1 MKMMKKAGFTLVE
14 LIVVITIL
22 AILGTIAFISL
33 QGNTQEAKNSKVSS
47 DLRTLATAVETSVTG
62 DDSFSLN
69 DLTDGTGSGTAV
81 ATVETMGDVTLADA
95 RVTLLVGAI
104 DFRAL
109 RQNGDNFKDP
119 EGRPYVAAYVTD
131 SQESRNTFYQLVG
144 QTKETNGNYKAIVQ
158 GNYIQLTST
167 GAAGLVTTTTGTEGT
182 TSGANSGDEGVI
194 NGEGL
199 GNSDSTLGLY

>member
-69 DLTDGTGSGTAV
+69 NLVTTGSGTAV
-81 ATVETMGDVTLADA
+81 ALTETMDGVALTGSTVSLS
-95 RVTLLVGAI
+95 VGGI

-119 EGRPYVAAYVTD
+119 EGNPYVAAYVTD
-131 SQESRNTFYQLVG
+131 SAESRNTFYQLVG
-144 QTKETNGNYKAIVQ
+144 QTRETNGTYNAIVQ
-158 GNYIQLTST
+158 GNFIQLAAT
-167 GAAGLVTTTTGTEGT
+167 GAAGLVTVTSGTEQTTGANDGT
-182 TSGANSGDEGVI
+182 AGIT
-194 NGEGL
+194 NGEQL
-199 GNSDSTLGLY
+199 GTATPTTLGLY